1 MASGNKQNKYKTSE
15 NFVWS
20 KFTGKIFLNSEKNDN
35 LWALVKTQN
44 MDGAKQM
51 VIKFLRQA
59 GHSYDKIAQQVGY
72 TKSTT
77 KRICSLCKRA
87 VYWRK
92 GREQAGQKK
101 TFL

>member
-1 MASGNKQNKYKTSE
+1 MASGNKQNKYKNKRKFCLEQVYWE
-15 NFVWS
+15 N
-20 KFTGKIFLNSEKNDN
+20 FLNSEKNDN

-92 GREQAGQKK
+92 G
-101 TFL
+101 